1 MCLNSKVGLM
11 LKIIERANSAIRI
24 CQGFPDQPF
33 DREQALKAI
42 TSILENLYLIKM
54 DLSEQAQSVRAPDPS
69 HDSRSKIQYDCQ
81 APGELSESIPASGP
95 SLGPSAAPLTATP
108 LPAST
113 PFLRTDDKANTEE
126 AVRLHSNNRRV
137 IDADRRDY
145 FVYVPAD
152 YND

>member
-1 MCLNSKVGLM
+1 M
-11 LKIIERANSAIRI
+11 LKIIERANLAIRI
-24 CQGFPDQPF
+24 CQEFPDQPF

-54 DLSEQAQSVRAPDPS
+54 DLSEQAQSVRAPDPG
-69 HDSRSKIQYDCQ
+69 HDSRSESQYDYQ
-81 APGELSESIPASGP
+81 VPGESSESIPASGP
-95 SLGPSAAPLTATP
+95 SLDPSAALLTATP
-108 LPAST
+108 LPVST
-113 PFLRTDDKANTEE
+113 PFLRTDDKAKCEE